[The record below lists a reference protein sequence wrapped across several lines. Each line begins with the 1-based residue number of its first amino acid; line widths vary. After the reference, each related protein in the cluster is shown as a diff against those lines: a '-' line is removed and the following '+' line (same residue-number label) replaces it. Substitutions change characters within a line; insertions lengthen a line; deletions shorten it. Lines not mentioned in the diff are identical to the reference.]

1 MNDAELGPAEEF
13 TTPGPGTVCLRN
25 LVVRPSEGQSVQL
38 IYLGIH
44 YGSVQLN
51 LANGD
56 EIEFTEGDNFLD
68 QRSRGQR
75 PDWRQK
81 RMNFY
86 RIDDEEGEVRYQIE
100 GRGVRTQY
108 DVRPRVMVAG
118 SKLVGNRSDRKL
130 FDVVNFEEPGEVEC
144 DVRYEY
150 GWGVILGDTPLET
163 KNNDA
168 GESEEN

>member
-1 MNDAELGPAEEF
+1 
-13 TTPGPGTVCLRN
+13 
-25 LVVRPSEGQSVQL
+25 
-38 IYLGIH
+38 
-44 YGSVQLN
+44 
-51 LANGD
+51 
-56 EIEFTEGDNFLD
+56 
-68 QRSRGQR
+68 
-75 PDWRQK
+75 
-81 RMNFY
+81 MNFY